1 MTERLFRR
9 AIALLCGAL
18 TFCAATASFAAA
30 EETSE
35 TRRGPFVVRADFDL
49 ATIENELAALD
60 ALVAEMRSTLRLPE
74 FRENVVVRIFRDE
87 ATWREF
93 HRQNLGGAPY
103 RRAMYDR
110 KNYLFDRDDAPGRV
124 YLCLNPKFDGDLR
137 HECAHAI
144 LGAALG
150 RSVPIWLDEGIAE
163 YYEASP
169 EARASNPAWFDRAA
183 ERLRR
188 GEFSSLESLEKI
200 AGIDGMKSSKYCDS
214 WAWVAWF
221 LNGPEAVRDVL
232 PQYLNDVGARKLFA
246 SKPSKR
252 LKSLAQDGAAE
263 RSLRRYF
270 GVDVSASVDAPRS
283 SGLEYGVDHAPGA
296 GGAWS
301 PAPVR

>member
-1 MTERLFRR
+1 MTERLIRR
-9 AIALLCGAL
+9 ATAIVLSAL
-18 TFCAATASFAAA
+18 TLSVATIAFAADA
-30 EETSE
+30 TTEA
-35 TRRGPFVVRADFDL
+35 RRGPFIARADFDL
-49 ATIENELAALD
+49 ATIEDELAALD

-74 FRENVVVRIFRDE
+74 FREKVVVRIFRDE

-93 HRQNLGGAPY
+93 HRQNFGGAPY

-110 KNYLFDRDDAPGRV
+110 KNYLFDRDEAPGRV
-124 YLCLNPKFDGDLR
+124 YLYLNPDFEKDLR

-169 EARASNPAWFDRAA
+169 EERATNPVWFERAA

-188 GEFSSLESLEKI
+188 GDFSSLESLEKI
-200 AGIDGMKSSKYCDS
+200 AGIEGMTNVKYCDS

-232 PQYLNDVGARKLFA
+232 PQYLNDAAARKLFA

-252 LKSLAQDGAAE
+252 LKAIARDGAAE

-270 GVDVSASVDAPRS
+270 GVSGPAPVEEPRS
-283 SGLEYGVDHAPGA
+283 SGLKYGVDYAA
-296 GGAWS
+296 GGGGGWS